1 MSLMIQIM
9 AHLARTGRIWM
20 VGSFV
25 SAGAMSSSCGAK
37 QSIDHRF
44 LAFKNIFNHLE
55 VRTAHGYYFPP
66 GNGALRNAKIQLL
79 KDIISAKVAET
90 TASSPVPAAPSVAT
104 AAADETAAAHPETA
118 AAEGS
123 SPEEV
128 LSSDPSSPTA
138 RTEIDVPRDL
148 GNSCSSSSLDTEMI
162 ESGWRYDEKEARKAE
177 RMGAPDDVAETLPME
192 SGVTWPPKPWV
203 PKSDLTRWTTT
214 RHSQASLVISICT
227 VVVSCVFKYLWPHF
241 SCLWQCRL
249 QSANHLCHWTQ
260 LPQRP

>member
-1 MSLMIQIM
+1 
-9 AHLARTGRIWM
+9 M

-104 AAADETAAAHPETA
+104 AAVDETAAAHPETA

-138 RTEIDVPRDL
+138 RTEIDVL
-148 GNSCSSSSLDTEMI
+148 GI
-162 ESGWRYDEKEARKAE
+162 WGI
-177 RMGAPDDVAETLPME
+177 
-192 SGVTWPPKPWV
+192 
-203 PKSDLTRWTTT
+203 
-214 RHSQASLVISICT
+214 LV
-227 VVVSCVFKYLWPHF
+227 V
-241 SCLWQCRL
+241 
-249 QSANHLCHWTQ
+249 HLLWTQ
-260 LPQRP
+260 R